1 MSMKVTHQCQHMKC
15 GKHILWLL
23 AITMM
28 AISPVMAEE
37 ASGLKQ
43 SSSNDFFVVRQAV
56 LFLRSQGI
64 MIDHEYCVQGTEFPI
79 EIPSNDDVAFRE
91 GTPPETIL
99 NKVCGRSHDYAWLH
113 DVRSGRYLVRPATNA
128 LSDTDVMPM
137 SITNHTIATLFS
149 DTKINRYMAGKGILW
164 LPPWTRQRTGKDIY
178 VDFEFAGGS
187 LANLLTET
195 ARNMGQGVCWDMKQW
210 MSSMIRV
217 PIGNRVVDRPQV
229 GLDFTPVKGGAIAHL
244 KPVLRTAET
253 GELENMLSGS
263 NPRKRV
269 AIARELAS
277 RYISNGDVEKA
288 NRFFQIA
295 LDASE
300 FEHERWGLKLRMLED
315 GLGYPVK
322 GRKTPLD
329 ADQLELFVHDCNAE
343 GPRHEALFR
352 LLDIY
357 LKTAGEGKARRL
369 IENTSTNAMDAEWTR
384 QAEQIFRQ
392 RNPAAL
398 PLSISNNT
406 VPVKTATCPVIR
418 TTYTIKKTADG
429 KLEKHVTTTEIPAAV
444 DTNK

>member
-1 MSMKVTHQCQHMKC
+1 MSMKVTHLCQRMKC
-15 GKHILWLL
+15 GKRISWLW

-28 AISPVMAEE
+28 TMGPVVTGET
-37 ASGLKQ
+37 SGQ
-43 SSSNDFFVVRQAV
+43 TRCPSNDLVIVRQAV
-56 LFLRSQGI
+56 LFLRSQGVL
-64 MIDHEYCVQGTEFPI
+64 IDHEYCVQGSGFPI
-79 EIPSNDDVAFRE
+79 EIPSRDDVAFKE
-91 GTPPETIL
+91 GAPPETIL
-99 NKVCGRSHDYAWLH
+99 DKVCGHSSDYTWLRNARSEH
-113 DVRSGRYLVRPATNA
+113 YLVRPATNA
-128 LSDTDVMPM
+128 LSDTNVMPM

-149 DTKINRYMAGKGILW
+149 DTKINRYMAAKGIFW
-164 LPPWTRQRTGKDIY
+164 SAPWPRQRTGKDIY

-187 LANLLTET
+187 LADFLTET

-288 NRFFQIA
+288 NRFFQTA

-300 FEHERWGLKLRMLED
+300 YEHERWGLKLRMLEE
-315 GLGYPVK
+315 GLGYPAK
-322 GRKTPLD
+322 GKKTSLD

-343 GPRHEALFR
+343 GPRQEALFR

-357 LKTAGEGKARRL
+357 LKTGGEGKARRL
-369 IENTSTNAMDAEWTR
+369 IENTSTNTMDAEWVR

-406 VPVKTATCPVIR
+406 LPVKMATRPAIK
-418 TTYTIKKTADG
+418 TTITIKKTPDG